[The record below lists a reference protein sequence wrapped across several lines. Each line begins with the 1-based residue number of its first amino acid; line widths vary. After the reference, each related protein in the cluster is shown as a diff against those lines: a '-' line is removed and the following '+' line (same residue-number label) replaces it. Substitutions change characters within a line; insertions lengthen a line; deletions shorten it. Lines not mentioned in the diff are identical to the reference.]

1 MGTALAMR
9 QIWRSVL
16 NAAAIG
22 VGVSALLA
30 GLGGCASQPAA
41 SNDPIVAE
49 TPGGASDEGE
59 ARRRARI
66 RLELASNYF
75 DEGKTTVALDEV
87 RQVLAADPGFAEAY
101 NLRGLIYMRLN
112 DERQAEEGFKR
123 ALALSPRDPN
133 ILHNYGWLLCQRKR
147 YSEADDLFNQALQSP
162 LYGEK
167 AKTYM
172 AQGLCQARA
181 GRKGEAERSLARS
194 YELDAGNPITGYN
207 LAALLFQRG
216 ELVRAQFYIRRLNN
230 SEYANSESL
239 WLGIRVEHRMGD
251 RVAMLQL
258 VDQLKKRFPQAR
270 ELSSYE
276 RGAFDE

>member
-147 YSEADDLFNQALQSP
+147 YSEADELFNQALQSP

-230 SEYANSESL
+230 SEYANAESL

>member
-22 VGVSALLA
+22 LGVSALLA

-230 SEYANSESL
+230 SEYANAESL